1 MSLRWR
7 GKKYNNELVCGAK
20 SKPKENDTYIG
31 DRLHYK
37 LAEVYF
43 KAELKQ
49 FYKAM
54 KKDFLSKVATTTWVS
69 PEWKKEILEKKKK
82 DIESKLEEIKQGK

>member
-43 KAELKQ
+43 KAELNTKNEDHV
-49 FYKAM
+49 FFATLNCIIKPIVYS
-54 KKDFLSKVATTTWVS
+54 LSKN
-69 PEWKKEILEKKKK
+69 
-82 DIESKLEEIKQGK
+82 

>member
-1 MSLRWR
+1 MTIGELP
-7 GKKYNNELVCGAK
+7 NEMNPKFREGFEAGFK
-20 SKPKENDTYIG
+20 S
-31 DRLHYK
+31 
-37 LAEVYF
+37 AEVYF